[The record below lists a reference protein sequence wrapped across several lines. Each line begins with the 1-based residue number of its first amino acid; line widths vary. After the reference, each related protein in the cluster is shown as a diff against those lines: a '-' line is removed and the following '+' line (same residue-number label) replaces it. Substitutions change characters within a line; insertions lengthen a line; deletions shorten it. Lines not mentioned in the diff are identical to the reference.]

1 MSAFLRIVIVVFWS
15 AVVALWWWWR
25 VAEESAPAA
34 QTPAIATP
42 ATWQR
47 EEIAR
52 HNSADNCWLVIR
64 ERVYDVSQYIQSH
77 PTAPEAITRYCGT
90 DATTAFE
97 TKDRG
102 RPHSSFARNR
112 LAPLDVGA
120 LTPTSP

>member
-25 VAEESAPAA
+25 GAEVPAPAA
-34 QTPAIATP
+34 QTPAIVAP
-42 ATWQR
+42 ATLPR
-47 EEIAR
+47 EAIAR
-52 HNSADNCWLVIR
+52 HNSADDCWLVIHT
-64 ERVYDVSQYIQSH
+64 RVYDVSQYVQSH
-77 PTAPEAITRYCGT
+77 PTAPEVITRYCGT

-102 RPHSSFARNR
+102 RPHSAFAWNQ
-112 LAPLDVGA
+112 LAPLAVGV